1 MSSNWPGQLRTA
13 DEWRALGAQWDVADN
28 RKAIIDVLTALKV
41 PAMQYARAK
50 GPERAEMVIALQEK
64 AAPGSTQPAKAAA
77 PAAAEAVPAAAP
89 TGKKAAPAVKVPA
102 GSGPVV
108 GAGVDLTPV
117 LAKLA
122 EQDARLNAI
131 SAQIAEAA
139 TILKL
144 LLLNPANADSLSLA
158 ATAEVVAE
166 IAAKSIPDLASGNG

>member
-1 MSSNWPGQLRTA
+1 MSNNWPGQIRTA
-13 DEWRALGAQWDVADN
+13 EEWRSFGANWGN
-28 RKAIIDVLTALKV
+28 PEYRKIVIDTLTALKV
-41 PAMQYARAK
+41 PAMQYARLAGDK
-50 GPERAEMVIALQEK
+50 RAELVIELQEK
-64 AAPGSTQPAKAAA
+64 AVPGSTQPAKAAA
-77 PAAAEAVPAAAP
+77 PAAAEAAPPAA
-89 TGKKAAPAVKVPA
+89 KKAAPAVKVPA

-108 GAGVDLTPV
+108 GTGVDLTPI

-131 SAQIAEAA
+131 SAQVAEAS

-144 LLLNPANADSLSLA
+144 LLLNPANGDSLALA

>member
-1 MSSNWPGQLRTA
+1 MSSNWPGQIRTA
-13 DEWRALGAQWDVADN
+13 DEWRARGAQWDVADN

-64 AAPGSTQPAKAAA
+64 AVPGSTQPAKAAA
-77 PAAAEAVPAAAP
+77 PAAAAEAAP
-89 TGKKAAPAVKVPA
+89 ASAGKKAAPAVKVPA

-108 GAGVDLTPV
+108 GAGVDITPI

-122 EQDARLNAI
+122 EQDARLNTI

-166 IAAKSIPDLASGNG
+166 IGSKSITDLASGN